1 MLMDQL
7 RLAGTSAFGSRTKR
21 EGRVASG
28 LDPTTVHPNPS
39 PDSYEMQTVLSLAK
53 QAARSINKK
62 SADGHLG
69 FIGHEARVLKLSNAI
84 TKPGLSQSKLTGV
97 EETPG
102 PLEYEPK
109 VTEQGWETNMA
120 VLHGAE
126 TMKMAVFA
134 SATKRSDIVLPNAY
148 VPGPGSYDPKY
159 STQEPDEHNILRLM
173 TGRDSKYT
181 ADRLDGTGDDCE
193 TGEKVGPGSY
203 DPMLNAS
210 GAFDSIAGQ
219 ASKLTERTSMYKK
232 AKPDSNPLG
241 FTATGPLHQLPWET
255 HHGTASVAEAVP
267 GPGAYDPKVTE
278 LGSGLTSDA
287 SSKETFNKM
296 IKDGKAGFNVKEKA
310 RESETA
316 INRVS
321 AWSEP
326 AQMTEV
332 GAYNPSHGRELID
345 QSKQTFNP
353 TMKAGKGGFGS
364 NEARVL
370 KLSNAITK
378 PGLSQSKLTGVEE
391 TPGPLEYEP
400 KVTEQGWETNMAVL
414 HGAETMKMAVF
425 ASATKRSDIV
435 LPNAYVP
442 GPGSYD
448 PKYSTQEPDEH
459 NILRLMTGRDSKYTA
474 DRLDGT
480 GDDCETGEKVG
491 PGSYDPM
498 LTTSGEKHEM
508 SNKVAARAE
517 LGNDASFMSTSFRT
531 VCE

>member
-1 MLMDQL
+1 
-7 RLAGTSAFGSRTKR
+7 
-21 EGRVASG
+21 
-28 LDPTTVHPNPS
+28 
-39 PDSYEMQTVLSLAK
+39 
-53 QAARSINKK
+53 
-62 SADGHLG
+62 
-69 FIGHEARVLKLSNAI
+69 
-84 TKPGLSQSKLTGV
+84 
-97 EETPG
+97 
-102 PLEYEPK
+102 
-109 VTEQGWETNMA
+109 
-120 VLHGAE
+120 
-126 TMKMAVFA
+126 
-134 SATKRSDIVLPNAY
+134 
-148 VPGPGSYDPKY
+148 
-159 STQEPDEHNILRLM
+159 
-173 TGRDSKYT
+173 
-181 ADRLDGTGDDCE
+181 
-193 TGEKVGPGSY
+193 
-203 DPMLNAS
+203 MLNAS

-219 ASKLTERTSMYKK
+219 ALKLTERTSMYKK

-255 HHGTASVAEAVP
+255 HHGMASVAEAVP

-296 IKDGKAGFNVKEKA
+296 NKDGKAGFNVKEKA

-316 INRVS
+316 TNRVS
-321 AWSEP
+321 SWSEP

-531 VCE
+531 VCEQHSRCFPA